1 MTKTNFLL
9 VLLFFVNSFLFSQ
22 TQKEIDSINNL
33 YTQGL
38 NIPQDS
44 IISLFQK
51 NLSDASISADS
62 IGTIQDT
69 TLSKVNGV
77 FTNSLSPISATK
89 NPPASLFVNPSTLR

>member
-51 NLSDASISADS
+51 NLSDARKISYEDGIA
-62 IGTIQDT
+62 GA
-69 TLSKVNGV
+69 LSKLSLV
-77 FTNSLSPISATK
+77 FGYQGKYDESTK
-89 NPPASLFVNPSTLR
+89 YGLEQKKITSRIA

>member
-51 NLSDASISADS
+51 NLSDARKISYEDGIAGAFSYLD
-62 IGTIQDT
+62 IKGNMMKAQNM
-69 TLSKVNGV
+69 V
-77 FTNSLSPISATK
+77 
-89 NPPASLFVNPSTLR
+89 